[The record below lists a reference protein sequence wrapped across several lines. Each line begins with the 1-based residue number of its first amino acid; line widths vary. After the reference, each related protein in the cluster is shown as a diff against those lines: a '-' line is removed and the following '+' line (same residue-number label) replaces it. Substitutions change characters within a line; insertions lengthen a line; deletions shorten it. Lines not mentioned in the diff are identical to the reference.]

1 MRRSVE
7 KQQGSERERERE
19 KEVKV
24 VETQGARGEGG
35 RQRES
40 AALVSPHRSSGRF
53 CKRRAGQVRCR
64 PSGSSPLQ
72 SNTRRAEANRCH
84 TYTPTHTASGSSPLE
99 SNTRRAERKRTAA
112 VSRPSGVLGVGISRN
127 SIRKQLCLFLRK

>member
-1 MRRSVE
+1 MRRSIE

-40 AALVSPHRSSGRF
+40 AALVSPHRSSGSSPLPSERV
-53 CKRRAGQVRCR
+53 KSAAVEHT
-64 PSGSSPLQ
+64 PSGSEPLPHIHTYTH
-72 SNTRRAEANRCH
+72 SERVKSAGVEHTPSGAEANRCCFA
-84 TYTPTHTASGSSPLE
+84 P
-99 SNTRRAERKRTAA
+99 
-112 VSRPSGVLGVGISRN
+112 
-127 SIRKQLCLFLRK
+127 